1 MKVIVLCGGRGENLW
16 PISRKNLPKQF
27 SKIIFERSLFQETL
41 LRFSK
46 FVPWEDIFLVF
57 PDEYK
62 FFVRSQVVEVFGSRR
77 ANEIIEPKPRGA
89 FLAVVFSLISLIKNE
104 VDENEVLV
112 FVNSDQVWRG
122 DYTGKLEKFFN
133 LIRDF
138 YFDKVLCTV
147 SSSVI
152 KVRDYVR
159 LGKRFEDEFF
169 EFEEFDKSSNLGN
182 LGIYVVRFKD
192 LVKMLQKT
200 FDMSLEALY
209 ESSDYE
215 GQSFEMFVG
224 KVKRDVLVYDLAV
237 EVLDI
242 DSVSDI
248 ANVVKSDDKGNR
260 LSGDVV
266 VDNTENSLI
275 VSTKRLI
282 AVNGVSGINVIETP
296 DVVYVSSNSID
307 NKNVLKLLEGREELD
322 TGVTSYRPWG
332 SYTVID
338 RGPNYQIKKIIVNP
352 GESLSLQL
360 HYHRSEHWV
369 VVRGT
374 AKVTVDDKVLFL
386 KENESTFIPKTAK
399 HRLENPGKIPLEIIE
414 IQIGEYISE
423 DDIVRFS
430 DVYGR

>member
-41 LRFSK
+41 LRFSR
-46 FVPWEDIFLVF
+46 FIPWEDIFLVF

-62 FFVRSQVVEVFGSRR
+62 FFVRSQVIEVFGSRR
-77 ANEIIEPKPRGA
+77 LNEIIEPEPKGA
-89 FLAVVFSLISLIKNE
+89 FLAIVFSLIELIKNE
-104 VDENEVLV
+104 VNENEVLV

-122 DYTGKLEKFFN
+122 DYSRELEKFFD
-133 LIRDF
+133 LVRDF

-147 SSSVI
+147 SSKAI

-159 LGKRFEDEFF
+159 LGKKFEDEFF
-169 EFEEFDKSSNLGN
+169 EFDGFDKDSNLGN

-200 FDMSLEALY
+200 FGMSLESLY
-209 ESSDYE
+209 DSAGYE
-215 GQSFEMFVG
+215 GQSFEMFVS
-224 KVKRDVLVYDLAV
+224 KVKDSVLVYDLGA

-242 DSVSDI
+242 DDISDI
-248 ANVVKSDDKGNR
+248 TSVVRNDDKGNS

-266 VDNTENSLI
+266 INDTKDSLI

-282 AVNGVSGINVIETP
+282 VVNGVSGVNIIETP
-296 DVVYVSSNSID
+296 DVVYVCTNSPG
-307 NKNVLKLLEGREELD
+307 NKNILKLLEGREELD
-322 TGVTSYRPWG
+322 AGVTSYRPWG

-338 RGPNYQIKKIIVNP
+338 RGLNYQIKKIVVNP

-374 AKVTVDDKVLFL
+374 AKVTIDDKVLFL

-430 DVYGR
+430 DIYGR